1 MNIKS
6 RGPSMFDYRLCQ
18 NLKTF
23 FLNEK
28 ACSRVSV
35 DGPNT
40 ELCKAYVKEINN
52 RYVTCCFAEADSSSE
67 RSDWYVDIGHYR
79 VESEMKSF
87 RYHEGRVGTVVLCS
101 GAQDTQPCL
110 ETMSTNRFVYDELIS
125 KEITERSE
133 FKLPVMVFRR
143 IESPSEEA
151 IEAVSSDKLCCDDI
165 EDPESIQQIIYD
177 MCITSVGVPCDEA
190 KRVFRV
196 PEGNRLGICLIEF
209 RRLKWL
215 RHIVNQI
222 ANVYGGTDVSLYV
235 IHGRQNRELFR
246 DIVKEYRNVEL
257 VEYPYDNI
265 DRDRYAD
272 ICCEASFYKLF
283 RTEFVLKMEWDSYI
297 RKRVPEVFF
306 EYAYVGAPWQ
316 GYPNDYL
323 GKNIFKRLGNKL
335 VGNGGFSLRNV
346 SRMIEVCEQNPNR
359 PHNIGEDV
367 FITNHLRDDEVPD
380 AKCASE
386 FGVEFIYNPDPV
398 GLHHV
403 WTIHDI
409 DKVKAWFSV

>member
-1 MNIKS
+1 
-6 RGPSMFDYRLCQ
+6 MFDYRLCQ

-23 FLNEK
+23 FLNES

-35 DGPNT
+35 DGPDT
-40 ELCKAYVKEINN
+40 ELCKSYVKEIGNQH
-52 RYVTCCFAEADSSSE
+52 VTCCYAESDSLLE
-67 RSDWYVDIGHYR
+67 RTDWHVDIGQDP
-79 VESEMKSF
+79 KSF
-87 RYHEGRVGTVVLCS
+87 TYDKSRVGVVVLCS
-101 GAQDTQPCL
+101 GVQDMQSCL
-110 ETMSTNRFVYDELIS
+110 EAMSMNYFVYDELSS

-133 FKLPVMVFRR
+133 FKLPVMIFRR
-143 IESPSEEA
+143 RDSSSEDDVK
-151 IEAVSSDKLCCDDI
+151 AVAADKLYCDDI

-190 KRVFRV
+190 KRVFKV
-196 PEGNRLGICLIEF
+196 PGGNRLGICLIEF

-235 IHGRQNRELFR
+235 IHGRQNRELFQ
-246 DIVKEYRNVEL
+246 DIVKEYQNVEM

-272 ICCEASFYKLF
+272 ICCDASFYRLF

-297 RKRVPEVFF
+297 RKRIPEIFF

-323 GKNIFKRLGNKL
+323 GKDIFKRLGNKL

-346 SRMIEVCEQNPNR
+346 RRMIEVCEQNPNR
-359 PHNIGEDV
+359 PRKIGEDV
-367 FITNHLRDDEVPD
+367 FITNHLRDEEVPD
-380 AKCASE
+380 VKRASE
-386 FGVEFIYNPDPV
+386 FGVEFVYNSDPV

-409 DKVKAWFSV
+409 DKVKAWLSV